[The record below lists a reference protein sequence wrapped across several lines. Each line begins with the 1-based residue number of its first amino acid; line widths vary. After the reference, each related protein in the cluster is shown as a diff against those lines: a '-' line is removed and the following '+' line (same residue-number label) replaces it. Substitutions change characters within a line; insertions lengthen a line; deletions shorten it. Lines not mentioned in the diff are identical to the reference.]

1 MKIAGYNK
9 NSKGEIIKKNKF
21 KELQFELIELRKE
34 FELCEDIERCNG
46 IIDKID
52 ITYDLI
58 YDEVALVLNMPTTLK
73 NNNYEFLCRFITN
86 CRIVKDYK
94 QTSITTHCYKNHRIN
109 IIVNPLLMGV
119 LPIIQQIDCYIHE
132 GYHIILE
139 HLIRK
144 SELTNEGKKE
154 EVLNVAIDLV
164 ANRYFKED
172 FNKDM
177 ENSTTFA
184 SILRE
189 YKHDFDV
196 DKFEDCSV
204 EVVYSKIEKFINEQ
218 LKKEEEEQYTQD
230 GADNGKGGE
239 GLQKDNGNNNT
250 GSKIKEIKEALKG
263 NKTLKGKTANGK
275 INKGANEIINNIVK
289 NTIERVASET
299 IMLGEGSLKD
309 KINEFIAVKPVIT
322 WKKELNKYIGS
333 VLRQEKIRN
342 AKRLNRRNPNRLDL
356 RGKKRNKEVMVYAY
370 IDVSGSVEYAGI
382 KTFLNELIGMVKGK
396 NAKIIVSYFTSTIEK
411 TYELKNVED
420 LDLEVSCGGT
430 CIESCFKH
438 FNDNANNEDVF
449 ICFTD
454 GFTEDRVNI
463 DRFKAKAHL
472 FCILDNKD
480 NFALKDN
487 LPNRTRI
494 IEIPNKQL

>member
-164 ANRYFKED
+164 ANRYFK
-172 FNKDM
+172 
-177 ENSTTFA
+177 
-184 SILRE
+184 
-189 YKHDFDV
+189 
-196 DKFEDCSV
+196 
-204 EVVYSKIEKFINEQ
+204 
-218 LKKEEEEQYTQD
+218 
-230 GADNGKGGE
+230 
-239 GLQKDNGNNNT
+239 
-250 GSKIKEIKEALKG
+250 
-263 NKTLKGKTANGK
+263 
-275 INKGANEIINNIVK
+275 
-289 NTIERVASET
+289 
-299 IMLGEGSLKD
+299 
-309 KINEFIAVKPVIT
+309 
-322 WKKELNKYIGS
+322 
-333 VLRQEKIRN
+333 
-342 AKRLNRRNPNRLDL
+342 
-356 RGKKRNKEVMVYAY
+356 
-370 IDVSGSVEYAGI
+370 
-382 KTFLNELIGMVKGK
+382 
-396 NAKIIVSYFTSTIEK
+396 
-411 TYELKNVED
+411 
-420 LDLEVSCGGT
+420 
-430 CIESCFKH
+430 
-438 FNDNANNEDVF
+438 
-449 ICFTD
+449 
-454 GFTEDRVNI
+454 
-463 DRFKAKAHL
+463 
-472 FCILDNKD
+472 
-480 NFALKDN
+480 
-487 LPNRTRI
+487 
-494 IEIPNKQL
+494 